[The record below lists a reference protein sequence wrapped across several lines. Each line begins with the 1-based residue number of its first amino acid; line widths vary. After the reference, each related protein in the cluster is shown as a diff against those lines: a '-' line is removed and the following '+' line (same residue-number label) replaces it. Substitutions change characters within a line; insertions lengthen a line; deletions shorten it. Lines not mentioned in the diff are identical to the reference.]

1 MVKTCGALLSFNE
14 MAERKEELDLGH
26 NGAGDDC
33 MAQVIK
39 FGGGGAAAGRSL

>member
-1 MVKTCGALLSFNE
+1 MKACGALLSFNK
-14 MAERKEELDLGH
+14 MAERKERLDLGH

-39 FGGGGAAAGRSL
+39 FGGGAAAAGRAL